1 MPSFTLPSFSLPFDL
16 PTFEL
21 PRFELPRFELPAVE
35 LPSLEQ
41 VTTLT
46 RDAALVGVGLAVM
59 SLDRLQALSAQLA
72 ELATSSANTVAAR
85 IRNAV

>member
-16 PTFEL
+16 PT
-21 PRFELPRFELPAVE
+21 FELPRFELPAVE

-46 RDAALVGVGLAVM
+46 RDAALVGVGLTVM